1 MSVEFIDF
9 SERIKADLQAG
20 IIAGMEEAA
29 GEIESQTKK
38 NTRVKTGKTKNS
50 WQHRVISD
58 DDTVTA
64 YIGSNYQNA
73 IWEEF
78 GTGER
83 AIPEGGG
90 RKGWPGKAPSR
101 AFWNA
106 YISKRVT
113 AVKLIG
119 GAIVR
124 AMNKKLFE
132 P

>member
-1 MSVEFIDF
+1 MSVQFIDW
-9 SERIKADLQAG
+9 SERIKEDLQAG
-20 IIAGMEEAA
+20 IIAGIEEAA
-29 GEIESQTKK
+29 GEIESQAKK

-50 WQHRVISD
+50 WQHRVVSD

-90 RKGWPGKAPSR
+90 GRKGWPGKAPSR

-119 GAIVR
+119 WAIVR
-124 AMNKKLFE
+124 AMNKR
-132 P
+132 